1 MGDGVQQRE
10 VALTRADR
18 PFEEPTGFAE
28 WVAPYV
34 RMLVALAVREV
45 GRSDAEDVVQDALVR
60 AWRRRATFDPDRGTA
75 RVWLV
80 AVLLDQAR
88 RHRLRRLRRM
98 SLAAAD
104 SAEADSAEAVLVPAD
119 AARVDLDRA
128 VRALP
133 RRQRQVITL
142 FYLADLSVAEV
153 ASVLGITAGSVKSHL
168 HDARQ
173 SLRVAL
179 EER

>member
-1 MGDGVQQRE
+1 MRDGVQHRE
-10 VALTRADR
+10 VALTMADR
-18 PFEEPTGFAE
+18 PFDEPAGFAE

-34 RMLVALAVREV
+34 RMLAALAVREV
-45 GRSDAEDVVQDALVR
+45 GRSDADDVVQDALVR
-60 AWRRRATFDPDRGTA
+60 AWWRRATFDPDRGTA
-75 RVWLV
+75 RAWLV

-88 RHRLRRLRRM
+88 RHRLRRIRRT
-98 SLAAAD
+98 SLAAPG
-104 SAEADSAEAVLVPAD
+104 SAEAVLVPTD
-119 AARVDLDRA
+119 AARIDIDRA

-153 ASVLGITAGSVKSHL
+153 ASVLGISAGSVKSHL

-173 SLRVAL
+173 SLRIAL

>member
-1 MGDGVQQRE
+1 MRGGVQQRE
-10 VALTRADR
+10 VALTMADR
-18 PFEEPTGFAE
+18 PFDEPAGFAD

-34 RMLVALAVREV
+34 RMLGALAVREV

-88 RHRLRRLRRM
+88 RHRLRRLRWM

-104 SAEADSAEAVLVPAD
+104 SADAVLVVPGD

-153 ASVLGITAGSVKSHL
+153 ASVLGISAGSVKSHL
-168 HDARQ
+168 HEARQ
-173 SLRVAL
+173 SLRAAL